1 MSNIEDEF
9 FALVERPLN
18 TKPVLVNGKEYVLHE
33 LSEGDAAEMEV
44 AMQDKKGKYEW
55 ARHRRVLVSYCLRD
69 KEGNRV
75 ISDPDRL
82 KSVPNQIVGK
92 LYEDCLAL
100 SSYDAKEIEDLV
112 KKSEPAQG

>member
-1 MSNIEDEF
+1 MSSIEDEF
-9 FALVERPLN
+9 FSLVERPLN

-44 AMQDKKGKYEW
+44 AMQSGGKYEW
-55 ARHRRVLVSYCLRD
+55 SRHRRVLVSYCLRD

-100 SSYDAKEIEDLV
+100 SKYDAKEIEELV
-112 KKSEPAQG
+112 KKSDPAQG

>member
-1 MSNIEDEF
+1 MSNLEDEF
-9 FALVERPLN
+9 FSLVERPLN

-44 AMQDKKGKYEW
+44 AMQSGGKYEW
-55 ARHRRVLVSYCLRD
+55 SRHRRVLVSYCLHD
-69 KEGNRV
+69 IEGNRV
-75 ISDPDRL
+75 ISDPERL

-100 SSYDAKEIEDLV
+100 SKYDAKEIEDLV
-112 KKSEPAQG
+112 KKSDPAQG

>member
-44 AMQDKKGKYEW
+44 AMQSGGKYEW
-55 ARHRRVLVSYCLRD
+55 SRHRRVLVSYCLRD

-75 ISDPDRL
+75 IGDPDRL

-100 SSYDAKEIEDLV
+100 SSYDAKEIDDLV
-112 KKSEPAQG
+112 KKSDPAQG

>member
-1 MSNIEDEF
+1 MSNLEDEF

-33 LSEGDAAEMEV
+33 LSEGDSAEMEV
-44 AMQDKKGKYEW
+44 AMQSGGKYEW
-55 ARHRRVLVSYCLRD
+55 SRHRRVLVSYCLRD

-100 SSYDAKEIEDLV
+100 SKYDAKEIEELV
-112 KKSEPAQG
+112 KKSDPAQG

>member
-1 MSNIEDEF
+1 MSSIEDEF
-9 FALVERPLN
+9 LALVDRPLN
-18 TKPVLVNGKEYVLHE
+18 TKDVLVGGKQYVLTE

-44 AMQDKKGKYEW
+44 AMQSGGKYDFS
-55 ARHRRVLVSYCLRD
+55 RHRRLMVAYCLRD

-100 SSYDAKEIEDLV
+100 SKYDAKEIEELV
-112 KKSEPAQG
+112 KKSDPAQG

>member
-1 MSNIEDEF
+1 MSNLEDEF
-9 FALVERPLN
+9 FSLVERPLN

-44 AMQDKKGKYEW
+44 AMQSGGKYEW
-55 ARHRRVLVSYCLRD
+55 SRHRRVLVSYCLRD

-100 SSYDAKEIEDLV
+100 SKYDAKEIEELV
-112 KKSEPAQG
+112 KKSDPAQG

>member
-44 AMQDKKGKYEW
+44 AMQDKKGKFDLS
-55 ARHRRVLVSYCLRD
+55 RHRRLMVAYCLHD
-69 KEGNRV
+69 IEGNRV
-75 ISDPDRL
+75 ISEPERL
-82 KSVPNQIVGK
+82 KGLPKQIVGK

-112 KKSEPAQG
+112 KKSDPAQG

>member
-44 AMQDKKGKYEW
+44 AMQSGGKYEW
-55 ARHRRVLVSYCLRD
+55 SRHRRVLVSYCLRD
-69 KEGNRV
+69 IEGNRV
-75 ISDPDRL
+75 ISDPERL

-100 SSYDAKEIEDLV
+100 SKYDAKEIEDLV
-112 KKSEPAQG
+112 KKSDPAQG